1 MKVNLKIQYSLRII
15 IISIIALIFQ
25 TAAVLACQVCEK
37 NQPKLLKG
45 ISHGTG
51 PQSNWDY
58 AIVWAAVIIV
68 LLTLYYTIKWII
80 KPGEKDDNHIKRTVI
95 N

>member
-1 MKVNLKIQYSLRII
+1 M
-15 IISIIALIFQ
+15 SIAT
-25 TAAVLACQVCEK
+25 TACPVCEK
-37 NQPKLLKG
+37 QQPKLLQG

-58 AIVWAAVIIV
+58 ALVWATVLIV
-68 LLTLYYTIKWII
+68 ALTLFYSIKWLI
-80 KPGEKDDNHIKRTVI
+80 KPGEKSDEHIKRAFL

>member
-1 MKVNLKIQYSLRII
+1 MKAKMLLIT
-15 IISIIALIFQ
+15 ALFLQ
-25 TAAVLACQVCEK
+25 SAAAYACPVCEK
-37 NQPKLLKG
+37 QQPKLLQG

-58 AIVWAAVIIV
+58 VIVWAAAIIV
-68 LLTLYYTIKWII
+68 LLTLFYTVKWLI
-80 KPGEKDDNHIKRTVI
+80 KPGEKDNNHIKRTVI